1 MGYLNGIAAAA
12 GIALL
17 AASGTAQAAEAQ
29 LKQLEIHDGSRGYAV
44 VLDGDGH
51 EHYCEARVTREA
63 VDLGPCKPLRLVTPL
78 VAEKAMPEPAALPS
92 VSPAKAQVI
101 SLFERNGCALSYQ
114 DLKSTIEPLGARQRQ
129 VIGELI
135 ASMTERGEIV
145 DDATRERAVLRT
157 GDRCG

>member
-1 MGYLNGIAAAA
+1 MNGFRNLILGAAALA
-12 GIALL
+12 VLPALPL
-17 AASGTAQAAEAQ
+17 AAAEAQ
-29 LKQLEIHDGSRGYAV
+29 LKQLELQNGSSGYAV
-44 VLDGDGH
+44 ILDGEGH

-78 VAEKAMPEPAALPS
+78 KAEAAAETAALPS

-101 SLFERNGCALSYQ
+101 SLFERNGCALSYA

-135 ASMTERGEIV
+135 AAMTERGEIV
-145 DDATRERAVLRT
+145 DDAARERAVLKT
-157 GDRCG
+157 GSRCN